1 MKTDGQLES
10 LERMVQDVEFA
21 QIEIKVIDGLKIGND
36 ALKKLHDLLSIEE
49 IERIMEESQEGV
61 DKQREIDAVLSGVL
75 TEEDEGE
82 VEAELEALISQDVE
96 PAMPEVPKDILL
108 PDLPEDKLVE
118 DKSIK
123 FYFII
128 NFTIMNEI
136 SLNHTFIFR
145 IK

>member
-10 LERMVQDVEFA
+10 LERMVHDVEFA

-49 IERIMEESQEGV
+49 IERIVEESQEGV

-136 SLNHTFIFR
+136 SLNHTFICR

>member
-136 SLNHTFIFR
+136 SLNHTFICR